1 MESILHELIEEEI
14 LNAFPRQRV
23 RIEHEE
29 YELHC
34 SPLFAKMLQMSFL
47 GRNGVVI
54 IGEVPKEAKFT
65 SYRLP
70 NVGLI
75 RVIEDRKQGYEIN
88 RITPMLG
95 EAEEDSSS
103 NRSNPESRY

>member
-1 MESILHELIEEEI
+1 MESILHELIEDEI
-14 LNAFPRQRV
+14 LNAFPRQRI

-47 GRNGVVI
+47 GRKGVII

-75 RVIEDRKQGYEIN
+75 RVIEDREQGYEIN

-95 EAEEDSSS
+95 ETKEDDSSDRG
-103 NRSNPESRY
+103 NTEPRY